1 MADITLP
8 RPSESLFRALR
19 NSEVFK
25 AVLVHPWTYVTGAV
39 VLSILAGALI
49 ESTEKAWGVT
59 TALGYWG
66 AWAWQLVGGDPHS
79 WAYYKEVQKGF
90 NAPGLHFFNDTGTL
104 INLGLIAGALTA
116 TLLAS
121 QFKIKRLKSNRQ
133 IAAAIIGGLLMGFG
147 ARLSFGCNI
156 GSLLS
161 AVPAMSLHGWVYFV
175 SMFAGGFL
183 GAKLLVKYFIG
194 ESAVVTVPSSTASP
208 APVTP
213 ASAPKTG
220 GIKRIQRTRV
230 ERKENVIQFP
240 LGIVLLI
247 GLGVVGVYYASVLN
261 QPRLAVFWLF
271 GIALGFTL
279 VRSRFC
285 FTAAM
290 RDPHL
295 TGGTNLTKA
304 VVVALAVVTVI
315 FAALQLGSFL
325 KTGNWAAAQK
335 IGNVDPV
342 GLHTVVGGVLFGIG
356 AVISGGCASGTLM
369 RVGEGFVQQWIVLP
383 FFCMGGAVAAA
394 SYPIWRD
401 ILGVNLKSAIYLPNV
416 LGGFAPALII
426 QFAVLFGI
434 WLLADRWSKNH
445 SSAA

>member
-1 MADITLP
+1 MADITLS
-8 RPSESLFRALR
+8 RPTESLLKSLR
-19 NSEVFK
+19 NTEVFK
-25 AVLVHPWTYVTGAV
+25 AVLVHPWSYVTGAI
-39 VLSILAGALI
+39 VLSLLAGALL

-104 INLGLIAGALTA
+104 INLGVVVGALTA

-121 QFKIKRLKSNRQ
+121 QFKIKRPKSKRQ
-133 IAAAIIGGLLMGFG
+133 IAAAIIGGLLMGYG

-161 AVPAMSLHGWVYFV
+161 AVPAMSLHGWTYFV
-175 SMFAGGFL
+175 SMFVGGYI
-183 GAKLLVKYFIG
+183 GSKLLVNYFIG
-194 ESAVVTVPSSTASP
+194 ESAITAAPSTASSSAPVAP
-208 APVTP
+208 AP
-213 ASAPKTG
+213 G

-230 ERKENVIQFP
+230 ERKENVVQFP
-240 LGIVLLI
+240 LGVGLL
-247 GLGVVGVYYASVLN
+247 LALALVGYYYASVLA
-261 QPRLAVFWLF
+261 QPRLAIFWLF
-271 GIALGFTL
+271 GGALGFAL

-285 FTAAM
+285 FTASM

-304 VVVALAVVTVI
+304 VVVALAFLTVV

-325 KTGNWAAAQK
+325 KTGNWTAAMK

-342 GLHTVVGGVLFGIG
+342 GLHTIVGGVMFGIG

-383 FFCMGGAVAAA
+383 FFCMGGAIAAA
-394 SYPIWRD
+394 SYPIWKS
-401 ILGVNLKSAIYLPNV
+401 LLLVNLNSAVWLPNIF
-416 LGGFAPALII
+416 GGFTPALII
-426 QFAVLFGI
+426 QLAALFGI
-434 WLLADRWSKNH
+434 WLLADWWSKAR
-445 SSAA
+445 SAA